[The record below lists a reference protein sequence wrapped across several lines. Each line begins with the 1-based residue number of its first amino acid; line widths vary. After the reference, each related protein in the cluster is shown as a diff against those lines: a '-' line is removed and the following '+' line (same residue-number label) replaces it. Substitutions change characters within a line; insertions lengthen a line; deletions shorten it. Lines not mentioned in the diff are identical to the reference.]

1 MTAFAF
7 PHHGATKCSPFALT
21 LSLRQG
27 VTFGISNTV
36 KPVLWALYFG
46 KAHVGA
52 IMGIEKFTVIAG
64 TATGPLLYGLARDKT
79 GSFDFIISV
88 SVACPW
94 PRLLRVDLP
103 NPRTY
108 LRCCCPSA

>member
-1 MTAFAF
+1 MTMFVF
-7 PHHGATKCSPFALT
+7 PNAKCSPFELT
-21 LSLRQG
+21 LPLRQG

-46 KAHVGA
+46 KTHVGA

-94 PRLLRVDLP
+94 LRLLRADLP
-103 NPRTY
+103 NPRTH